1 MINFLSYEFD
11 KGVTFGALKD
21 NLIIDMSDVGNS
33 LKEVLTMGPID
44 NLIDLANNRT
54 SDIGIDR
61 VIFHQVIPDAS
72 RIFCVGKN
80 YVDHAIEMGGNVP
93 NEPNLF
99 IRTPQSLV
107 GHKQSLI
114 KSKVSQKYDYEGEL
128 ALVIGKGGKYIN
140 QEDAMKHVAGYSCFL
155 DGSFRD
161 YQSHSITAGKNFDS
175 SGAFGPWLVPSKYIT
190 NPQNLEIRTS
200 VNGKIM
206 QRCSSAKMIFS
217 IKKIIEYIS
226 SFTFLQPGDVIAT
239 GTPKGVGFGRT
250 PPFWLKV
257 GDLIEIEIE
266 KIGVLSNYINKEI

>member
-1 MINFLSYEFD
+1 MIKFLSYEFD

-21 NLIIDMSDVGNS
+21 NLIIDLSDVGNS

-44 NLIDLANNRT
+44 NLIDLANSRT
-54 SDIGIDR
+54 NGISIDR
-61 VIFHQVIPDAS
+61 VIFHQVIPDAL
-72 RIFCVGKN
+72 RIICVGKN
-80 YVDHAIEMGGNVP
+80 YIDHAIEMGGDVP

-99 IRTPQSLV
+99 VRTPQSLV

-140 QEDAMKHVAGYSCFL
+140 QEDAMKHVVGYSCFL

-190 NPQNLEIRTS
+190 NPQDLEIRTTI
-200 VNGKIM
+200 NGKIM
-206 QRCSSAKMIFS
+206 QKSSTKKMIFS

-226 SFTFLQPGDVIAT
+226 SFTFLQPGDVITT